1 MKKTILA
8 IVLAIAT
15 PAMASAGSCG
25 VSVNING
32 QGHATGGTISCTL
45 FTW

>member
-8 IVLAIAT
+8 IVLTIAT
-15 PAMASAGSCG
+15 PAMANAGSCG

-32 QGHATGGTISCTL
+32 QGYATGGTINCTL
-45 FTW
+45 FSW

>member
-1 MKKTILA
+1 MKKAILVITLA
-8 IVLAIAT
+8 ITTPAIAN
-15 PAMASAGSCG
+15 AGSCG

-32 QGHATGGTISCTL
+32 QGHATGGTVSCTL